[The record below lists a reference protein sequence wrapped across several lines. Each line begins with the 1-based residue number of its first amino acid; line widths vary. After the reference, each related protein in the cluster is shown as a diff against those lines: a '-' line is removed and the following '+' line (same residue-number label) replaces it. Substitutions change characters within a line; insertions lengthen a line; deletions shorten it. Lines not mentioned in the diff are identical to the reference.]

1 MKSGRPRRQKD
12 VRLKGQNQVHNIWPA
27 CRLNKRKLSEV
38 ILLTNV
44 LERHISKG
52 LAEVVVEEAFENV
65 KGDVGEAGIYV
76 SIHSQHHSIGSSYT
90 TRSDVTLQTDNTHTA
105 ILPRGSISTF
115 VLPNL

>member
-1 MKSGRPRRQKD
+1 M
-12 VRLKGQNQVHNIWPA
+12 HNIWPA

-65 KGDVGEAGIYV
+65 KGDVG
-76 SIHSQHHSIGSSYT
+76 
-90 TRSDVTLQTDNTHTA
+90 
-105 ILPRGSISTF
+105 
-115 VLPNL
+115 